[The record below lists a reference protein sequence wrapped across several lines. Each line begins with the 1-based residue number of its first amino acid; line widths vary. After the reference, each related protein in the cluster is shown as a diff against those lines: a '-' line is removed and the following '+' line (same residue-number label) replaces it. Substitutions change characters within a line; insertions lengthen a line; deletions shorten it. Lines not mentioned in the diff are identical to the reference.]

1 MNAEAS
7 QRLAEARGGTYAPPI
22 STPIQKVDTSASF
35 SPTELTNPYG
45 DTYRGIFSAFNKQ
58 EIAKEDWMRQEQQN
72 INAFLRD
79 LEQQRLANEFTAGEN
94 QKQRDFEE
102 RMSNSEYQRAVEDLK
117 KAGLNPILAY
127 SNGGASTPSHSPSVA
142 SSTPTGRSQSNYKGG
157 DSSDFLAKALGVALM
172 FAGRFVTS
180 KSQSISKVFGNYKG
194 NYYNKS
200 QSEVWHYKG

>member
-35 SPTELTNPYG
+35 SPYDLTNPYG
-45 DTYRGIFSAFNKQ
+45 DTYRGIMSAFNKQ

-127 SNGGASTPSHSPSVA
+127 SNGGTSTPMHSPSVA

-157 DSSDFLAKALGVALM
+157 DSSGFLTKVLGIALM
-172 FAGRFVTS
+172 FAGKFVGNMP
-180 KSQSISKVFGNYKG
+180 KSTVRALGFGR
-194 NYYNKS
+194 
-200 QSEVWHYKG
+200 